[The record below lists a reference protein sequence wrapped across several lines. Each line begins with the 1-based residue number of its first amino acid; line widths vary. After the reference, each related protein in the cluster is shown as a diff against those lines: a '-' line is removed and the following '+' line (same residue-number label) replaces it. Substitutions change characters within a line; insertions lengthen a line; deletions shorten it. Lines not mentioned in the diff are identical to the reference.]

1 MENNLNYYC
10 IKKFGIEVV
19 YTRKSKFAYEKH
31 NHISTYIVGVV
42 VEGSIKLKNSY
53 HKIDV
58 GKDDLFLVK
67 PYEPHAINAD
77 EEYSLLSIV
86 LPIEFLRNNELIKT
100 VEIINS
106 CLNELSNLLV
116 LNLKTIEKI
125 NYSIKTVYK
134 GSLNKNFSDA
144 VAIGVTSFINCPEEE
159 ITLDQLAKITKFDK
173 YYYLRMFNRQVG
185 LTPHRFQMQNRIR
198 KAQRLL
204 ENNTSITEVA
214 LLTGFYDQ
222 SHFIRKFKCVVGINP
237 RTYRNSICYCNDIAS
252 KEREKI

>member
-1 MENNLNYYC
+1 MGKNLNYYC
-10 IKKFGIEVV
+10 IKKFDIEVI
-19 YTRKSKFAYEKH
+19 YTRKSKVAYEKH
-31 NHISTYIVGVV
+31 NHISTYITGVV
-42 VEGSIKLKNSY
+42 IEGNIKLKKSN
-53 HKIDV
+53 HEINV
-58 GKDDLFLVK
+58 GKDDLFLIK

-77 EEYSLLSIV
+77 DEYSLLSIV
-86 LPIEFLRNNELIKT
+86 LPIEFLKNNELKKA

-125 NYSIKTVYK
+125 NYTLKTVYK
-134 GSLNKNFSDA
+134 DRLNKNFSNA
-144 VAIGVTSFINCPEEE
+144 IAIGVASFINCPEEE

-204 ENNTSITEVA
+204 ENNISITEVA

-222 SHFIRKFKCVVGINP
+222 SHFIRKFKRVVGINP